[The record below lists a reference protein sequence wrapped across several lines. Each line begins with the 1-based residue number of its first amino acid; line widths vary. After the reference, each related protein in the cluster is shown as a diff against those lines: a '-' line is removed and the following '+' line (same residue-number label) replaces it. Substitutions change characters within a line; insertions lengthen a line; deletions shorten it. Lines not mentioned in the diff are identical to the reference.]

1 MSNFNPAR
9 QSPFHGTH
17 AGIQADGA
25 IEAGLWRARL
35 LFDQEV
41 VGSVPAWAP
50 AAFLSCE
57 PATENFS

>member
-1 MSNFNPAR
+1 MSDLNPAR
-9 QSPFHGTH
+9 QSQFQGTH
-17 AGIQADGA
+17 AGIQAGGA
-25 IEAGLWRARL
+25 FEAGHWWARL